1 MAVAHLVAQVGSGG
15 PPAHAHVHGSFWD
28 AKVLL
33 AARVLHLR
41 MEMLVQLQLLQTGGS
56 PALPHLERAHAPP
69 AAAPAGVKSL
79 ILTSGEAAGPGASRA
94 PSQQEPRPLPPRLFL
109 DQDAESV

>member
-1 MAVAHLVAQVGSGG
+1 MGPQLTLMFMGHSGMPRCSWLRVCCTSGWSFISLV
-15 PPAHAHVHGSFWD
+15 
-28 AKVLL
+28 
-33 AARVLHLR
+33 
-41 MEMLVQLQLLQTGGS
+41 EMLVQLQLLQTGGS

-94 PSQQEPRPLPPRLFL
+94 PSQQEPPPLPPRLFL